1 MHNNAPPR
9 DKERC
14 HLSLP
19 ETRLSSVR
27 LARTRKEQPTTSNCS
42 LRLAMFTCGAC
53 ADEIVVQ
60 EGIRHPGH
68 ACKSPLHAPLQY
80 LHSATMCDAVWQPL
94 EDGEDTF
101 CSKACVAAY
110 NAKLKAEHED
120 GLAGVPVEDEP
131 LPPPDFLPL
140 RQSSSC
146 GASSPVRGGMQ
157 TPSIGEPG
165 ACWTRWPPPRTL
177 ERL

>member
-1 MHNNAPPR
+1 MARLFLGGGNQAP
-9 DKERC
+9 
-14 HLSLP
+14 
-19 ETRLSSVR
+19 
-27 LARTRKEQPTTSNCS
+27 RTRRKGATNHKQGCS

-68 ACKSPLHAPLQY
+68 ACRSPLHAPLQY

-146 GASSPVRGGMQ
+146 GASSPVRGVCKLLYW
-157 TPSIGEPG
+157 G
-165 ACWTRWPPPRTL
+165 AGGLLDAWPPPRTL

>member
-1 MHNNAPPR
+1 
-9 DKERC
+9 
-14 HLSLP
+14 
-19 ETRLSSVR
+19 
-27 LARTRKEQPTTSNCS
+27 
-42 LRLAMFTCGAC
+42 
-53 ADEIVVQ
+53 VQ

-110 NAKLKAEHED
+110 NAKLKAKHED

-131 LPPPDFLPL
+131 LLPPDFLPL

-146 GASSPVRGGMQ
+146 GASSPVRGSMQ
-157 TPSIGEPG
+157 TPSIGEPRG
-165 ACWTRWPPPRTL
+165 PVGRAGHRPEHLSVCRIGRSSL
-177 ERL
+177 RYRIGRNVCYRLGEPSVTGQ

>member
-1 MHNNAPPR
+1 M
-9 DKERC
+9 
-14 HLSLP
+14 
-19 ETRLSSVR
+19 R

-140 RQSSSC
+140 RQRE
-146 GASSPVRGGMQ
+146 GEDMELDEEPEATTADQHTPPLPAAAAAATAAPVYRRGVDFPLATAQ
-157 TPSIGEPG
+157 NT
-165 ACWTRWPPPRTL
+165 
-177 ERL
+177 

>member
-131 LPPPDFLPL
+131 LPPPDF

-146 GASSPVRGGMQ
+146 GASSPVSFRAENLL
-157 TPSIGEPG
+157 T
-165 ACWTRWPPPRTL
+165 
-177 ERL
+177 

>member
-1 MHNNAPPR
+1 
-9 DKERC
+9 
-14 HLSLP
+14 
-19 ETRLSSVR
+19 
-27 LARTRKEQPTTSNCS
+27 
-42 LRLAMFTCGAC
+42 
-53 ADEIVVQ
+53 
-60 EGIRHPGH
+60 
-68 ACKSPLHAPLQY
+68 
-80 LHSATMCDAVWQPL
+80 MCDAVWQPL

-140 RQSSSC
+140 RQREGEDMELDEEPEATTADQHTIHLPFQQQQQPQPPPLFT
-146 GASSPVRGGMQ
+146 GAA
-157 TPSIGEPG
+157 SIF
-165 ACWTRWPPPRTL
+165 RWPPPRTL